1 MPVVTQ
7 PQHAPNV
14 GLAAAGISFRDI
26 DVMFRGSASPVLSR
40 VSLDLQPG
48 RITAILGP
56 SGCGKSTM
64 LRLIA
69 GLLKPTQG
77 ELDFLVNGKV
87 ERTLAPG
94 QLAYV
99 FQDAALLPWR
109 TVLSNTTLPME
120 LLGQFTADERR
131 SRAAEQLEAVG
142 LRAEQ
147 LRKTPAELSGG
158 MRMRVSIA
166 RALVTDP
173 SVLLLDEPFAALD
186 DILRSRLGEMVVE
199 LWQRRQ
205 RTIVLVTH
213 NIAEA
218 ILLSQQILVMG
229 YGTITDVIPVELEHS
244 PDVDLRTTNAFT
256 SIYKRVSDSLRAA
269 VAGREST

>member
-1 MPVVTQ
+1 MTQ
-7 PQHAPNV
+7 PQLGPAV
-14 GLAAAGISFRDI
+14 GLAAAGISLRHV
-26 DVMFRGSASPVLSR
+26 DVVFRGSPSPVLDG

-48 RITAILGP
+48 RITALLGP

-69 GLLKPTQG
+69 GLLKPTHG
-77 ELDFLVNGKV
+77 KLDFLVDGKV
-87 ERTLAPG
+87 EQSLAPG

-109 TVLSNTTLPME
+109 TVLANTTLPME
-120 LLGQFTADERR
+120 LLGQFSADERR

-229 YGTITDVIPVELEHS
+229 YGTITDVIPVDLQHS
-244 PDVDLRTTNAFT
+244 PDIDLRTTSAFT
-256 SIYKRVSDSLRAA
+256 SIYKRVSDSLRSA
-269 VAGREST
+269 VAGRESA